1 MTTEQL
7 LDTAI
12 DALRNICAEESG
24 SRGPSLGRRAK
35 TNGCDCGQA
44 GGRHELKR
52 SRMFLFALVLCI
64 ISSTSAG
71 DVRYVVVS
79 KTIGLRFNRYPL
91 WEPIVGNK
99 IGKLNVGT
107 EVELLDSA
115 QCGEGLVGVRAL
127 SGTLKGE
134 TGCIT
139 GDAIS
144 SRPPTSDEIE
154 QGEAGPDYVHER

>member
-1 MTTEQL
+1 MSRRDEVK
-7 LDTAI
+7 TAY
-12 DALRNICAEESG
+12 R
-24 SRGPSLGRRAK
+24 
-35 TNGCDCGQA
+35 
-44 GGRHELKR
+44 RHEMKR

-71 DVRYVVVS
+71 DIRYVVVS

-139 GDAIS
+139 GDALS
-144 SRPPTSDEIE
+144 SRPPTSDEIK
-154 QGEAGPDYVHER
+154 QGEAGPDYVHEK